1 MHGISTEVKY
11 VGEDDWG
18 RKLYRTEHGNTLVDV
33 DGMLYTR
40 TPDYDEPCS
49 PTGIKTPTE

>member
-1 MHGISTEVKY
+1 MLKY
-11 VGEDDWG
+11 IGDDDWS
-18 RKLYRTEHGNTLVDV
+18 RKLYKKEDGTVLVDV

-49 PTGIKTPTE
+49 NTRIPTPKDGK